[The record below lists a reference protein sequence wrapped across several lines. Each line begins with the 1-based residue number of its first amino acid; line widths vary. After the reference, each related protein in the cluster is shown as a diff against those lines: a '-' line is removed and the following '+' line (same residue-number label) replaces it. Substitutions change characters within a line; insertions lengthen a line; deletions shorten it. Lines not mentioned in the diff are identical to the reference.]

1 MKKNTVAYDAIEDY
15 RMRWKSWETE
25 NKPKKKEK

>member
-1 MKKNTVAYDAIEDY
+1 MSNISNYDAIEEY
-15 RMRWKSWETE
+15 RMRWKAWETK

>member
-1 MKKNTVAYDAIEDY
+1 MSNISNYDAIEEY
-15 RMRWKSWETE
+15 RMRWKTWETK

>member
-1 MKKNTVAYDAIEDY
+1 MSNISNYDAIEEY
-15 RMRWKSWETE
+15 RRRWKVWETE

>member
-1 MKKNTVAYDAIEDY
+1 MSSISNYDVIEEY
-15 RMRWKSWETE
+15 RMRWKAWETE